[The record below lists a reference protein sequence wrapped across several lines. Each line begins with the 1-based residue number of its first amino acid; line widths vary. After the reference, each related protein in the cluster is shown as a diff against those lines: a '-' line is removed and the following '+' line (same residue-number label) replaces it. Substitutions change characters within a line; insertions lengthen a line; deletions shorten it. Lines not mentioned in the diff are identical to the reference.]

1 MLQMAPSLNRLLGEL
16 KKLPSVGER
25 TALRLAFHL
34 LKSPE
39 QMLELAQALQSVR
52 EQVYDCPVCFAL
64 TEQTPCPICS
74 SNRDR
79 KTVCVVETP
88 QDMMALE
95 RSNAFDG
102 RYHILQGAISP
113 LNGINPEDLR
123 ITELL
128 ARVQADGIEEVILAT
143 NFTVEGEATALY
155 LARSL
160 KPLSVRVTRLAH
172 GIPLGSDIEY
182 VDAATVQWALRG
194 RSEL

>member
-1 MLQMAPSLNRLLGEL
+1 
-16 KKLPSVGER
+16 
-25 TALRLAFHL
+25 
-34 LKSPE
+34 
-39 QMLELAQALQSVR
+39 
-52 EQVYDCPVCFAL
+52 
-64 TEQTPCPICS
+64 
-74 SNRDR
+74 
-79 KTVCVVETP
+79 
-88 QDMMALE
+88 MALE

>member
-1 MLQMAPSLNRLLGEL
+1 MLQLAPSLTRLLGEL

-34 LKSPE
+34 LKSPDH
-39 QMLELAQALQSVR
+39 MRDLAEALTAVR

-64 TEQTPCPICS
+64 TEQTPCPICAS
-74 SNRDR
+74 SRDSR
-79 KTVCVVETP
+79 MVCVVETS

-95 RSNAFDG
+95 RSNAFTG

-113 LNGINPEDLR
+113 LNGVNPSDLR
-123 ITELL
+123 IAELL
-128 ARVQADGIEEVILAT
+128 TRVQETDIEEVIIAT

-155 LARSL
+155 LAKHL

-182 VDAATVQWALRG
+182 VDSATVQWALRG